1 MEVRIEVPLR
11 DFYTGASHEFNIEKQ
26 HICEECEGSG
36 SADGAVETCNVC
48 GGRGAVI
55 RKQELAAGI
64 YQQVQM
70 GCNKC
75 GGKGKTIK
83 RPCKVCHGERVVRKV
98 ATHTLEIEKGSARG
112 ARVVYENEADASP
125 DFVAGDL
132 VVILGEKE
140 ATAATA
146 TDDASSTES
155 DEERT
160 DGTFFRRKGKDLFWK
175 EVLSLREAWMG
186 EWQRNLIHLDGHT
199 VKLARKRGEVVQPGQ
214 VDVIRGEGMPL
225 SGDEIE
231 DRRGT
236 ELEAER
242 YGNLVVEYVVVLPD
256 RMEQGMRKEFWGVWE
271 KWRKKYGKV
280 DVEKEVG
287 RPEFRDRDEL

>member
-48 GGRGAVI
+48 GGRGVVI

-98 ATHTLEIEKGSARG
+98 ATHTLEVEKGAARG

-132 VVILGEKE
+132 VVILAERE
-140 ATAATA
+140 ATAGT
-146 TDDASSTES
+146 TDGTES

-160 DGTFFRRKGKDLFWK
+160 DGAFFRRKGKDLFWK

-199 VKLARKRGEVVQPGQ
+199 VKLSRKRGVVVQPGQ

-225 SGDEIE
+225 SVDEIE

-236 ELEAER
+236 EMEAER
-242 YGNLVVEYVVVLPD
+242 YGNLVVEYIVILPD
-256 RMEQGMRKEFWGVWE
+256 RMEQGMRKDFWGLWE

-280 DVEKEVG
+280 DVEKEAG
-287 RPEFRDRDEL
+287 RPGFRDRDEL

>member
-1 MEVRIEVPLR
+1 M
-11 DFYTGASHEFNIEKQ
+11 
-26 HICEECEGSG
+26 
-36 SADGAVETCNVC
+36 
-48 GGRGAVI
+48 
-55 RKQELAAGI
+55 
-64 YQQVQM
+64 
-70 GCNKC
+70 
-75 GGKGKTIK
+75 
-83 RPCKVCHGERVVRKV
+83 RKV
-98 ATHTLEIEKGSARG
+98 ATHTLDIEKGSARG

-140 ATAATA
+140 ATAAT
-146 TDDASSTES
+146 DS

-160 DGTFFRRKGKDLFWK
+160 DGAFFRRKGKDLFWK

-271 KWRKKYGKV
+271 KWRKKYGKI